1 MANINMDMD
10 NSALAKIKV
19 IGVGGGGNNAISRM
33 REGGLSGVE
42 FLALNTD
49 LQTLQE
55 SNADVRLQIGEKLTR
70 GLGAGANPEV
80 GEKAAEESKNEISEA
95 IKGAD
100 MIFITA
106 GMGGGTGT
114 GAAPVVAKVAK
125 EMEIL
130 TVGVVTKPFTFEG
143 RKRQNQAESGIEK
156 LKENVDTLITIPNDK
171 LSQIVEKRTSMVD
184 AFKMA
189 DQVLMDAVSGIS
201 ELIAVPNVINLDFAD
216 VESIMS
222 DQGIAHMG
230 IGRANGENRAVD
242 AAKAAINSPLLE
254 TSIDGANAVLLN
266 VTAAEVGLME
276 ANEAAELIRENI
288 DSDANIIFGVGSDE
302 SLGDDIKIT
311 VIATGFDNNAS
322 SRRVS
327 PAPSR
332 NRETLSAPQR
342 QNIDSD
348 ANIIFGVGSDESLG
362 DDIKIT
368 VIATGFDNNAS
379 SRRVSPAPSRNR
391 ETLSAPQRQ
400 NASKKKSSNPFDDFD
415 LPDFL
420 K

>member
-1 MANINMDMD
+1 MGDFMANINIDMD
-10 NSALAKIKV
+10 SNSLAKIKV

-33 REGGLSGVE
+33 RENGLSGVE

-55 SNADVRLQIGEKLTR
+55 SNADLRLQIGEKLTR
-70 GLGAGANPEV
+70 GLGAGANPSV
-80 GEKAAEESKNEISEA
+80 GEKAAEESKSEIEEA

-100 MIFITA
+100 MVFITA

-114 GAAPVVAKVAK
+114 GAAPVVAQVAK
-125 EMEIL
+125 EMDIL

-143 RKRQNQAESGIEK
+143 RKRATQAESGIEK
-156 LKENVDTLITIPNDK
+156 LKENVDTLITIPNDR
-171 LSQIVEKRTSMVD
+171 LLQIVEKRTSMVE
-184 AFKMA
+184 AFQMA

-230 IGRANGENRAVD
+230 IGRASGENRAVD
-242 AAKAAINSPLLE
+242 AAKAAVNSPLLE
-254 TSIDGANAVLLN
+254 TSIEGANAVLLN

-276 ANEAAELIRENI
+276 ANEAAELIRESI

-302 SLGDDIKIT
+302 SLGEEIKIT
-311 VIATGFDNNAS
+311 VIATGFDNNAR
-322 SRRVS
+322 SRRTD
-327 PAPSR
+327 R
-332 NRETLSAPQR
+332 NSNRADELRAPQR
-342 QNIDSD
+342 NTQNTQSTQ
-348 ANIIFGVGSDESLG
+348 N
-362 DDIKIT
+362 
-368 VIATGFDNNAS
+368 
-379 SRRVSPAPSRNR
+379 RR
-391 ETLSAPQRQ
+391 
-400 NASKKKSSNPFDDFD
+400 SSNPFDDIE

>member
-1 MANINMDMD
+1 MANINMEIEQ
-10 NSALAKIKV
+10 NSLAKIKV

-33 REGGLSGVE
+33 RDNGLSGVE
-42 FLALNTD
+42 FVAVNTD

-55 SNADVRLQIGEKLTR
+55 SNADQRLQIGEKLTR

-80 GEKAAEESKNEISEA
+80 GQKAAEESKNEITEA
-95 IKGAD
+95 LKGSD
-100 MIFITA
+100 MVFITA

-114 GAAPVVAKVAK
+114 GAAPVVAAVAK
-125 EMEIL
+125 DLDIL

-143 RKRQNQAESGIEK
+143 RKRQTQAELGIET
-156 LKENVDTLITIPNDK
+156 LKENVDTLITIPNDR
-171 LSQIVEKRTSMVD
+171 LLQIVEKRTSMVD
-184 AFKMA
+184 AFKLA

-230 IGRANGENRAVD
+230 IGRASGENRAID

-254 TSIDGANAVLLN
+254 TNIEGAKAVLLN

-276 ANEAAELIRENI
+276 ANEAAELIRDNI

-302 SLGDDIKIT
+302 SLGEDIKIT
-311 VIATGFDNNAS
+311 VIATGFDNAGRAPRRDDAS
-322 SRRVS
+322 MAAARRGDYEPINRS
-327 PAPSR
+327 ERAPEAR
-332 NRETLSAPQR
+332 
-342 QNIDSD
+342 
-348 ANIIFGVGSDESLG
+348 
-362 DDIKIT
+362 K
-368 VIATGFDNNAS
+368 
-379 SRRVSPAPSRNR
+379 
-391 ETLSAPQRQ
+391 
-400 NASKKKSSNPFDDFD
+400 ASKNPFDDID

>member
-1 MANINMDMD
+1 MANINMEMD
-10 NSALAKIKV
+10 NNSLAKIKV

-33 REGGLSGVE
+33 RESGLSGVE
-42 FLALNTD
+42 FVALNTD

-55 SNADVRLQIGEKLTR
+55 SNADLRLQIGEKLTR

-95 IKGAD
+95 IKGSD

-114 GAAPVVAKVAK
+114 GAAPVVAQVAK
-125 EMEIL
+125 DMEIL

-143 RKRQNQAESGIEK
+143 RKRANQAESGIEK
-156 LKENVDTLITIPNDK
+156 LKQNVDTLITIPNDR
-171 LSQIVEKRTSMVD
+171 LLQIVEKRTSMVD

-230 IGRANGENRAVD
+230 IGRATGENRAVE
-242 AAKAAINSPLLE
+242 AAKAAVNSPLLE
-254 TSIDGANAVLLN
+254 TSIQGANAVLLN

-311 VIATGFDNNAS
+311 VIATGFDNVTP
-322 SRRVS
+322 SRRIEKQAS
-327 PAPSR
+327 NDNQMRAPRR
-332 NRETLSAPQR
+332 NTS
-342 QNIDSD
+342 
-348 ANIIFGVGSDESLG
+348 
-362 DDIKIT
+362 T
-368 VIATGFDNNAS
+368 
-379 SRRVSPAPSRNR
+379 NR
-391 ETLSAPQRQ
+391 
-400 NASKKKSSNPFDDFD
+400 KSSNPFDDID

>member
-1 MANINMDMD
+1 MANINMEMD
-10 NSALAKIKV
+10 NYSLAKIKV

-33 REGGLSGVE
+33 RENGLSGVE
-42 FLALNTD
+42 FVAVNTD

-55 SNADVRLQIGEKLTR
+55 SNSDIRLQIGEKLTR
-70 GLGAGANPEV
+70 GLGAGANPSV
-80 GEKAAEESKNEISEA
+80 GEKAAEESKNEITEA
-95 IKGAD
+95 LKGAD
-100 MIFITA
+100 MVFITA

-114 GAAPVVAKVAK
+114 GAAPVVASVAK
-125 EMEIL
+125 DLDIL

-143 RKRQNQAESGIEK
+143 RKRQSQAEAGIEK
-156 LKENVDTLITIPNDK
+156 LKENVDTLITIPNDR
-171 LSQIVEKRTSMVD
+171 LLQIVEKRTSMVD
-184 AFKMA
+184 AFKLA

-254 TSIDGANAVLLN
+254 TNIDGAKAVLLN

-311 VIATGFDNNAS
+311 VIATGFDNGQRP
-322 SRRVS
+322 SRREEIS
-327 PAPSR
+327 PQRSQRRDFEAPSR
-332 NRETLSAPQR
+332 NRVAE
-342 QNIDSD
+342 D
-348 ANIIFGVGSDESLG
+348 
-362 DDIKIT
+362 
-368 VIATGFDNNAS
+368 
-379 SRRVSPAPSRNR
+379 
-391 ETLSAPQRQ
+391 
-400 NASKKKSSNPFDDFD
+400 KKAKKNPFDDIE